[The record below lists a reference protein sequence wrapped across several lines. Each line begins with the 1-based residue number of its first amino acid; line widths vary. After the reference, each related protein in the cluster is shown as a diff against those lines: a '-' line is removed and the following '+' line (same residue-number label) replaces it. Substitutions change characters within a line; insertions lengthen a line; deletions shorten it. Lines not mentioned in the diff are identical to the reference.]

1 MKKEYDPLVCR
12 QLEQEFHAAGL
23 FRPFRRQRY
32 EPGQHLELNLEGVF
46 PAGRGYCRLEVE
58 SFVGGGF
65 AGQVYR
71 VRVEELSS
79 RDPVGGIVAG
89 GVYAMKILVP
99 PSGFSR
105 LFRNFLH
112 WVGFQGPFQLQV
124 NPAAARAGSLW
135 QALIR
140 RGASLRMGGE
150 EAVNRVHATFTDPG
164 LGSCGELSDWVD
176 GRTWRLEV
184 DDRLDLLWRHRRGKR
199 VSPEKL
205 GSPEYRAKK
214 RFMADLVAL
223 LHAMGAREFA
233 RQYEWSTA
241 KSQPNCLKRRDE
253 VDPEKGLVAVDFRA
267 GLTLLPF
274 LPMSPGDVKLIWQGM
289 KHGRLV
295 QFDRGNVK
303 RLKAFIDRHADTFAD
318 MGGVLAELEQ
328 REKEYRDSLPD
339 ITHHHVRLSYS
350 RPLWSRI
357 WASARRGWEVRGI
370 SDPPEPGAVR
380 PLNLPQTWLFALLGL
395 IPLLG
400 KFLRRLWRRRDWRR
414 HYAALFSRRGYV
426 VRALKGKIREKV
438 IRWHRGGRMTA
449 TRARK
454 VAESVSRYLAH
465 LPFSILPAGLHRL
478 LTDRRYA
485 AARLHQIFV
494 RPVRLYFS
502 APLRE
507 QWLRD
512 MVAEGRRKHILSE
525 KDADTIHH
533 QLDEP
538 FIQKYLKSLAVHV
551 CTMPVTQVVSVIV
564 SWIYVRL
571 HPELSGPEVMAAVAA
586 IVVLFQITPISPGSL
601 VRGIYVLVLVIR
613 ERNLKDYKIAL
624 PLSFFKYIGY
634 LAFPIQMTYRYPTL
648 ARFMAG
654 HWATEAVH
662 VVPVFG
668 EAGALLEHAV
678 FNLFYN
684 WPLTLRRRLGIL
696 EEYRRELKTR
706 RWHLFPVVMAA
717 ASAWGLVEWWV
728 LKRSGIVLRMA
739 DVWWLAML
747 LALVAGAL
755 VARWARGAATGSR
768 VLLAV
773 AAGALLGVVSTG
785 VSVWISNSAW
795 AADAHGIFVT
805 AFWRVFA
812 LSLAAVPGA
821 FLSEFTHPLPEGKGD
836 GS

>member
-1 MKKEYDPLVCR
+1 MKTEYDPLVCR
-12 QLEQEFHAAGL
+12 QLEREFHASDL
-23 FRPFRRQRY
+23 LRPFRRQRY
-32 EPGQHLELNLEGVF
+32 EPGDHLELDLEGVL
-46 PAGRGYCRLEVE
+46 PAGRGHCRLEVE

-71 VRVEELSS
+71 VHVTELSS
-79 RDPVGGIVAG
+79 QDQIGGIVAG

-140 RGASLRMGGE
+140 RGASVQMGGE

-184 DDRLDLLWRHRRGKR
+184 DDRLDLLWRHRRGIT
-199 VSPEKL
+199 VPPAKL

-214 RFMADLVAL
+214 RFMADLVRL
-223 LHAMGAREFA
+223 LHTMGAREFA

-253 VDPEKGLVAVDFRA
+253 TDPKKGLVAVDFRA

-274 LPMSPGDVKLIWQGM
+274 LPMSPGDVKLIWQGL
-289 KHGRLV
+289 KRGRLV
-295 QFDRGNVK
+295 QFDRGDIK
-303 RLKAFIDRHADTFAD
+303 RLKAFINRHADAFAD
-318 MGGVLAELEQ
+318 MNNVIAELEQ
-328 REKEYRDSLPD
+328 REREYRDSLPD
-339 ITHHHVRLSYS
+339 ITHHHIRLLYS
-350 RPLWSRI
+350 RRLWSGI

-370 SDPPEPGAVR
+370 ADPPAPEGPR

-400 KFLRRLWRRRDWRR
+400 KFLRRLWRRRDWRS
-414 HYAALFSRRGYV
+414 HYAAIFSRRGYAA
-426 VRALKGKIREKV
+426 RAVKGKIREKV
-438 IRWHRGGRMTA
+438 IRWHRAGRMSAART
-449 TRARK
+449 RK
-454 VAESVSRYLAH
+454 VAESWGRYLAH
-465 LPFSILPAGLHRL
+465 LPFSLLPAGLHRL
-478 LTDRRYA
+478 LTDRRHA
-485 AARLHQIFV
+485 AARLRQIFV
-494 RPVRLYFS
+494 RPIQLYFS
-502 APLRE
+502 VPLRE

-525 KDADTIHH
+525 ADADTIHG
-533 QLDEP
+533 QLEEP

-551 CTMPVTQVVSVIV
+551 CTLPVTQVVSVIV

-571 HPELSGPEVMAAVAA
+571 HPELSGPEAMAAVAA
-586 IVVLFQITPISPGSL
+586 ILLLFQITPISPGSL
-601 VRGIYVLVLVIR
+601 VRGIYVLALVIR
-613 ERNLKDYKIAL
+613 ERNFTDYKIAL

-634 LAFPIQMTYRYPTL
+634 LAFPIQMTYRYPAL

-696 EEYRRELKTR
+696 EEYRRGMKSR
-706 RWHLFPVVMAA
+706 RWPLFPVVVAA

-728 LKRSGIVLRMA
+728 LSRSHIVLRMA
-739 DVWWLAML
+739 DVWWMAML
-747 LALVAGAL
+747 LALAAGAL
-755 VARWARGAATGSR
+755 TARWARGASTGSR

-773 AAGALLGVVSTG
+773 GAGALLGIACTAA
-785 VSVWISNSAW
+785 SVWISNPGW
-795 AADAHGIFVT
+795 AADAHGILVA

-821 FLSEFTHPLPEGKGD
+821 FLSEFTHPLPRET
-836 GS
+836 